1 MELNQLKSAW
11 QGMGGPNKNNEELR
25 KMLQENRH
33 PVLKGIRLQMIIETT
48 AWTIFLFVYYDMF
61 DGHRKPLYL
70 NALLVT
76 AVLLLLLH
84 SITGYLSAK
93 NLVSGNNLKQSLLNY
108 LSKIKKYAVI
118 SVGSRVVTIICL
130 LLFFTATIQFSPGK
144 YWLLAGTL
152 LIIPLQVI
160 LLSHIWGKRIKKL
173 KATIKGLN

>member
-1 MELNQLKSAW
+1 
-11 QGMGGPNKNNEELR
+11 MGGPNKNNEELR

-93 NLVSGNNLKQSLLNY
+93 NLVSGNNLKQSL
-108 LSKIKKYAVI
+108 
-118 SVGSRVVTIICL
+118 
-130 LLFFTATIQFSPGK
+130 
-144 YWLLAGTL
+144 
-152 LIIPLQVI
+152 
-160 LLSHIWGKRIKKL
+160 
-173 KATIKGLN
+173 